1 MKDLELKLESLL
13 TMYKTLRDTD
23 EILTSEYFDAISY
36 DIQGYEE
43 AIFEAFED
51 GDLEELRDIESNLE
65 NQVSTFSKLVIAMK
79 NIKFIYG

>member
-23 EILTSEYFDAISY
+23 EILTSEYFDAIGY
-36 DIQGYEE
+36 DIDGYSE
-43 AIFEAFED
+43 AIYEALESED
-51 GDLEELRDIESNLE
+51 IDELRDIESNLE